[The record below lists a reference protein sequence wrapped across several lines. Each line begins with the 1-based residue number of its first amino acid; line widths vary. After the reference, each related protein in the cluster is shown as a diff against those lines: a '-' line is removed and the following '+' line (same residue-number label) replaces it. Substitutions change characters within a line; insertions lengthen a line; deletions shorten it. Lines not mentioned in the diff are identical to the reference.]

1 MDSYEAVDK
10 GYTVLGLI
18 EIAEL
23 LGVNKRTP
31 HAWYYRGLMPEPDHP
46 EINGG
51 RAWDRDTVVEWA
63 ARTGRLPVLLAE
75 EGLALVDREILP
87 SKRGGQAAKRT
98 AQKEKNDAAKS

>member
-1 MDSYEAVDK
+1 MDSTDAIDH

-46 EINGG
+46 EVNGG
-51 RAWDRDTVVEWA
+51 RAWDRATVVEWA
-63 ARTGRLPVLLAE
+63 ARTGRLPVILAD
-75 EGLALVDREILP
+75 EGLRLVDREILP
-87 SKRGGQAAKRT
+87 AKRGGRAVKRT
-98 AQKEKNDAAKS
+98 IQKEKRDAAKS

>member
-1 MDSYEAVDK
+1 MDTYEALDK
-10 GYTVLGLI
+10 GYSVLGLI

-51 RAWDRDTVVEWA
+51 RAWDRAIVVEWA

-87 SKRGGQAAKRT
+87 AKRGGVDAKRT
-98 AQKEKNDAAKS
+98 AQQEKADADKS